1 MEERFDLIIVGAG
14 PAGIS
19 AAIVAAKDEP
29 TEPLEP
35 TRYPS
40 SFDFHTSFC
49 AIIYMTE
56 YPLDIIELSSL
67 SSLSVTI

>member
-1 MEERFDLIIVGAG
+1 MI
-14 PAGIS
+14 P
-19 AAIVAAKDEP
+19 AIVAANDEP

-49 AIIYMTE
+49 AIIYITE
-56 YPLDIIELSSL
+56 YPLLIIELSSL
-67 SSLSVTI
+67 SRRSFTISGRGLP